1 MSDYERSQR
10 RRNLVVG
17 AFVLIG
23 LAALTYMLGKFR
35 DFPLWINELRSFK
48 VYVQFPSA
56 PGVQQDTAVRFC
68 GYEIGQVSEVMAP
81 RPLEDDRGLTYHQT
95 VVVMMID
102 DQYVNIPANVE
113 VKLMSRGLGSSYIE
127 LKVDPEKPVETIEEG
142 KPKYLYDGIKL
153 QGSQGMTSEFFPEE
167 SQKKFEQL
175 VESFTTLIHN
185 ANDVL
190 GDPNNKQNF
199 EAVLANLSRATE
211 EATATLKD
219 FQELSSAGT
228 EAIKNTDTRVDELV
242 VSLVGTSEALGKTA
256 GELRLILEKINQG
269 QGSASQMLNNGRLY
283 ENLVENTQQLQLLLE
298 DLRSLVEKVNQQG
311 LRSVY

>member
-1 MSDYERSQR
+1 VSDYERSQR

-17 AFVLIG
+17 VFVLVG
-23 LAALTYMLGKFR
+23 LAALTYMLWKFR
-35 DFPLWINELRSFK
+35 DFPSWVSELNGFK
-48 VYVQFPSA
+48 VYVQFKSA
-56 PGVQQDTAVRFC
+56 PGVQQDTPVRFC

-81 RPLEDDRGLTYHQT
+81 RPLEDDNGLTYHQT

-127 LKVDPEKPVETIEEG
+127 LKVDPEKPVEAIEEG

-153 QGSQGMTSEFFPEE
+153 QGSKGMTSEFFPEE
-167 SQKKFEQL
+167 SQEKFEQL
-175 VESFTTLIHN
+175 VESFTTLINN

-199 EAVLANLSRATE
+199 EDVLANLSRATK

-219 FQELSSAGT
+219 FQQLSTTGT
-228 EAIKNTDTRVDELV
+228 KAIQNADSRIDELV
-242 VSLVGTSEALGKTA
+242 ASLVDTSEALSKTA
-256 GELRLILEKINQG
+256 SEFRLVLEKISKG
-269 QGSASQMLNNGRLY
+269 QGSASQLLNNGRLY

-298 DLRSLVEKVNQQG
+298 DLRSLIEKVNQEG